1 MGGKGVKV
9 SGDHLATI
17 EEGLSGAKNYTQDK
31 TFLIEEKLI
40 GQEFSLMSFSD
51 GTHLAHMPVVQ
62 DHKRAFVGD
71 TGPNTGGM
79 GSYSDSNHSLPFLT
93 DDDTQT
99 AQAINQATIAA
110 LRDKFSEGYKGILYG
125 GFMATKDGVKL
136 IEYNARFGDPE
147 CMNVIAILESDF
159 VELCQ
164 AIMSGNLTEDHASF
178 VPKLQYVNTLCRKD
192 IGCSNKIKKLM
203 WQMCKIRNNYILP
216 RLMSEKMDCTRPD
229 HAQWRS
235 LVLPIPL
242 PKRKK

>member
-1 MGGKGVKV
+1 MVGVENFVDRVCGEVRQPHGRKSVKV
-9 SGDHLATI
+9 SGATWLPLKKGSVVRKI
-17 EEGLSGAKNYTQDK
+17 IQQDK

-178 VPKLQYVNTLCRKD
+178 VHKTTVCKYAVPEGYRMLQ
-192 IGCSNKIKKLM
+192 
-203 WQMCKIRNNYILP
+203 
-216 RLMSEKMDCTRPD
+216 
-229 HAQWRS
+229 
-235 LVLPIPL
+235 
-242 PKRKK
+242 